1 MKKPRHFILGVVKK
15 GDDDVRITR
24 AERYVV
30 QGGTKETH
38 DQAAE
43 FVAEIDRE
51 YVKDPPQ
58 TDGERRLIIRD
69 AARKTGLL
77 DQKKR

>member
-1 MKKPRHFILGVVKK
+1 MKRPRHFILGVVPK
-15 GDDDVRITR
+15 GDDHHRVTR

-38 DQAAE
+38 EQAAE
-43 FVAEIDRE
+43 FVAEVDRE

-58 TDGERRLIIRD
+58 TPGEHRMIVKE

-77 DQKKR
+77 KSER

>member
-1 MKKPRHFILGVVKK
+1 MNRPRHFILGLVPSNDGHTRV
-15 GDDDVRITR
+15 TR

-30 QGGTKETH
+30 AGGTKESH

-43 FVAEIDRE
+43 FVGEIDRE
-51 YVKDPPQ
+51 YAKDPPQ
-58 TDGERRLIIRD
+58 TDGERRMIVRE

-77 DQKKR
+77 KT

>member
-1 MKKPRHFILGVVKK
+1 MKRAKHFILGVVHK
-15 GDDDVRITR
+15 GDDHVRVTR
-24 AERYVV
+24 GERYVV

-38 DQAAE
+38 EQTAE
-43 FVAEIDRE
+43 FVGEIDRE

-58 TDGERRLIIRD
+58 TDGERRLIIQE

-77 DQKKR
+77 DSKKR